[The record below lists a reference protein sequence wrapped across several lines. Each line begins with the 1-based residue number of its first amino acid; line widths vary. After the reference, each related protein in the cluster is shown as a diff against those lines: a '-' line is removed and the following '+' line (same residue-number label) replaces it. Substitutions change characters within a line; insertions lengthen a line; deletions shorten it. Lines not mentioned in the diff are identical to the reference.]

1 MLGQITFLG
10 LVGIHEEYR
19 DNIDGLFET
28 MLNEVKIAPRI
39 VTGD

>member
-1 MLGQITFLG
+1 MIGELIFLG

-19 DNIDGLFET
+19 EKIDSLFDKL
-28 MLNEVKIAPRI
+28 LNEISIAPRI